1 MPTTRAEAGT
11 PPLNHS
17 SNRRTS
23 QKTSSG
29 GSERSFSPVSR
40 SDTPTVRYPSNIA
53 PQHIFDGVPV
63 PEHSFQPSPPM
74 PPMNLRHPSPGS
86 TSTTMDR
93 HLEPPQTYD
102 GLLQSATVLKTRVSE
117 LEVINDLF
125 RGRVAQLEQ
134 LDINARRNEM
144 MQRDSETKLR
154 QLLEQAQIREN
165 ELKRRVDELEREAT
179 ERRGSEPIAKRQRV
193 SDPSEYST
201 LPRESDSSEYLTLP
215 RVSNGSE
222 YSTLPRVSD
231 SSKYST
237 LPRMS
242 DSSEY
247 SNLPRVSDS
256 SEHSTLPPV

>member
-1 MPTTRAEAGT
+1 
-11 PPLNHS
+11 
-17 SNRRTS
+17 
-23 QKTSSG
+23 
-29 GSERSFSPVSR
+29 
-40 SDTPTVRYPSNIA
+40 
-53 PQHIFDGVPV
+53 
-63 PEHSFQPSPPM
+63 
-74 PPMNLRHPSPGS
+74 
-86 TSTTMDR
+86 MDR